1 MAGSQRDLN
10 YYYQQSSFAG
20 GELSP
25 DVYGRNDFNKY
36 AVGLS
41 DCTNMYPLPF
51 GGVVSRGGTEF
62 ITKLTDDKDTAVQMI
77 PFTFSNTQNIVLVFV
92 SNSEEKKVY
101 FLADNGIIV
110 KDGEPY
116 TIDHTYNTSSVGN
129 IQYAQSADI
138 LFLAESNHEPMK
150 ISRYDTYDWRFET
163 FTTKNGS
170 PFGSMN
176 DTDIT
181 LSYKPKVDTV
191 TYNAYN
197 LNTSYNPSADVSYS
211 PDKYYDVNSYSA
223 VFNSYK
229 GTITITATGQVTR
242 TGYYGITEGSSRVE
256 LQKRNNFGQWVTVAN
271 TGNLSKVIGMYATDT
286 TPITKTITYTDT
298 GDDDVGGYYRMYVY
312 SRSMIVTKKVGGGN
326 NPQQQQY
333 DRGNKVSVNLS
344 SPQTTQTG
352 NPYPTLIA
360 SDSLFKS
367 TDLLTWVRVDEAV
380 KAHEN
385 SFRPSDGN
393 LSYTGTAIPIK
404 GQWSILMSGK
414 LQGSFGIEVSYDNKQ
429 TWENYKLWNVK
440 DVDTFQNSGEI
451 EDLAFVRLKV
461 NASGASGV
469 VQLNVDSF
477 INSSYAQITNVVDDK
492 NVNVSFETHIQ
503 SKQYGIIDE
512 FTGQYNFAFSSW
524 TPNNGYPSAVAFYQN
539 RLCWASTLAE
549 PVGVWLSTI
558 GDYYDYTVEIDQ
570 EDDQAISI
578 SLLSQSLNKINTLLS
593 KSDLIGFTA
602 DGAWRISSMNS
613 AQGLTSKTITAN
625 QQTFEGASNLRPLV
639 INTRALYVLSQ
650 GATVRDISYDYS
662 SDSYTGDDLTLLSR
676 HLFRG
681 HTISSWCYAQ
691 EPDSLVYVI
700 RDDGVMLT
708 LTYNKEQDVY
718 AWAKHITDGEFVAV
732 QSVPGPS
739 RTQVY
744 FIVQRMGKLYI
755 ETLSDRLV
763 SDTTRMNF
771 MDCSAL
777 YEGEETTI
785 ISGLDY
791 LEGKTVQIIADGS
804 EQPEQVVKDGSITL
818 INPSSVVRVGLGY
831 TKSICT
837 MNLDYPRQDGTSQ
850 GRRKSTSIVK
860 TLFDNSYGGRVQVF
874 SNNAELSNP
883 AKVKNKLPKKYGQPI
898 ELVSGINTSCVN
910 ARTDVNIY
918 VGIEQDAPVPI
929 NILSIMVDIA
939 WGG

>member
-1 MAGSQRDLN
+1 MATSLRDQI

-25 DVYGRNDFNKY
+25 DMYGRNDFTKY

-41 DCTNMYPLPF
+41 ESTNMYSLPF
-51 GGVVSRGGTEF
+51 GGVVSRAGTEF
-62 ITKLTDDKDTAVQMI
+62 LFKLTEDEDSAVQMI
-77 PFTFSNTQNIVLVFV
+77 PFSFSSSQNIVLLFI
-92 SNSEEKKVY
+92 SNSAEKKVY
-101 FLADNGIIV
+101 FLADEGIIV

-116 TIDHTYNTSSVGN
+116 TIDHTFDSSCVGN
-129 IQYAQSADI
+129 LQYTQSADV
-138 LFLAESNHEPMK
+138 LFLAHSNHEPMK
-150 ISRYDTYDWRFET
+150 LSRYDTYDWRFET
-163 FTTKNGS
+163 FITKNGS
-170 PFGSMN
+170 PYGALN

-242 TGYYGITEGSSRVE
+242 TGDYGITEGSSRVE

-271 TGNLSKVIGMYATDT
+271 TGNLSKVIGRYATDT

-312 SRSMIVTKKVGGGN
+312 SRSMIVTEKVGGGN

-380 KAHEN
+380 KAHESN
-385 SFRPSDGN
+385 FRPSSGN
-393 LSYTGTAIPIK
+393 LTYTGDAIPIK

-451 EDLAFVRLKV
+451 EDLAFIRLKV
-461 NASGASGV
+461 NASEASGV
-469 VQLNVDSF
+469 VQLNVASF

-512 FTGQYNFAFSSW
+512 FTGQYNFSFSSW
-524 TPNNGYPSAVAFYQN
+524 TPENGYPSSVAFYQD

-549 PVGVWLSTI
+549 PLGVWMSSI
-558 GDYYDYTVEIDQ
+558 GDYYNYAVEVDQ
-570 EDDQAISI
+570 EDDEPISVN
-578 SLLSQSLNKINTLLS
+578 LVSQSLNSVSALLS
-593 KSDLIGFTA
+593 KTDLIGFTA
-602 DGAWRISSMNS
+602 DGAWRIGSRNQ
-613 AQGLTSKTITAN
+613 AQGLTSKTVFAS
-625 QQTFEGASNLRPLV
+625 QQSFEGASNLRPLV
-639 INTRALYVLSQ
+639 INDRALYVLSQ
-650 GATVRDISYDYS
+650 GATVRDLAYDYS
-662 SDSYTGDDLTLLSR
+662 SDSYMGDDLTLLSR

-681 HTISSWCYAQ
+681 HSIKSWCYAQ
-691 EPDSLVYVI
+691 EPDSLVYAV
-700 RDDGVMLT
+700 RDDGILLT
-708 LTYNKEQDVY
+708 LTYNKEQEVY
-718 AWAKHITDGEFVAV
+718 AWAKHETNGRFVAV
-732 QSVPGPS
+732 QSIRGTT
-739 RTQVY
+739 RTLVY
-744 FIVQRMGKLYI
+744 FIVERLGNLYV

-763 SDTTRMNF
+763 DNTIRMNF
-771 MDCSAL
+771 MDCSAV
-777 YEGEETTI
+777 YNGEAVNE

-791 LEGKTVQIIADGS
+791 LEGATVQILADGS
-804 EQPEQVVKDGSITL
+804 EQPEQVVTDGKITL
-818 INPSSVVRVGLGY
+818 DISASYVRVGLGY
-831 TKSICT
+831 TKKVTT
-837 MNLDYPRQDGTSQ
+837 MNLDYPRQNGTIQGRKKGTSV
-850 GRRKSTSIVK
+850 VK
-860 TLFDNSYGGRVQVF
+860 LLLDKSYGGEVLVEDVSKRPTHIK
-874 SNNAELSNP
+874 NTLPENYGEPLELF
-883 AKVKNKLPKKYGQPI
+883 
-898 ELVSGINTSCVN
+898 SGICT
-910 ARTDVNIY
+910 ATFRGGKDVNLY
-918 VGIEQDAPVPI
+918 VTAYQDSPVPF
-929 NILSIMVDIA
+929 NILSIMVDIIA
-939 WGG
+939 EE